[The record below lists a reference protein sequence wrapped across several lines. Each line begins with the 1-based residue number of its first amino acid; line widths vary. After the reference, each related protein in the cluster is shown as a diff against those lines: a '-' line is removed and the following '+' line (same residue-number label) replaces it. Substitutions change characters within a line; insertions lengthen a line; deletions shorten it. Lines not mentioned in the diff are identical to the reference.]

1 MSVPEGM
8 ADVAATASLHS
19 DVAQKLEIDALRQ
32 TLSGGKD
39 KEAKLREACQG
50 FESVFISKL
59 FSQMRA
65 TVPKDGLL
73 RGQYE
78 DQYYSMFDKAMCDK
92 MAEAGGIGLA
102 DMMYR
107 QLKGKVLGGGA
118 DRQLLR
124 AAGVQELDALYELQT
139 DDGAVITVRN
149 RVLVEG
155 DDPRT
160 RYARSVVRAEVA
172 VGPHA
177 WITRRVLV
185 GTLESLRPERPAV
198 RVTVYVLD

>member
-1 MSVPEGM
+1 MTPALTLAWTAEVEIGEKQDLGNGPLGRRFIVPILGGTFEGP
-8 ADVAATASLHS
+8 
-19 DVAQKLEIDALRQ
+19 R
-32 TLSGGKD
+32 
-39 KEAKLREACQG
+39 
-50 FESVFISKL
+50 
-59 FSQMRA
+59 
-65 TVPKDGLL
+65 L
-73 RGQYE
+73 RGRV
-78 DQYYSMFDKAMCDK
+78 
-92 MAEAGGIGLA
+92 LA
-102 DMMYR
+102 
-107 QLKGKVLGGGA
+107 GGA

-124 AAGVQELDALYELQT
+124 ADGVREFDALYEMQV

-149 RVLVEG
+149 RVLVDG